1 MFSLLLDL
9 AGGFAFA
16 LSGGTRAVERRFD
29 LFGVVFVAFVAANTG
44 GIVRD
49 LLIGAVPP
57 AAITQWHA
65 AAIAC
70 VAGLV
75 CIVARRAIARLAA
88 PVVVFDAIGLGFF
101 AVVGTR
107 KALDA
112 GLTPVMAA
120 LLGMFTAIG
129 GGIGRDILTA
139 EPPLV
144 LRKEIYAV
152 AAALGGGVVIAGDA
166 LGWTPTLS
174 ETLGAVSAI
183 GVRLMSLRWRWN
195 LPHG

>member
-1 MFSLLLDL
+1 MFLTLLDL

-29 LFGVVFVAFVAANTG
+29 IFGIVFLAFVAANSG

-57 AAITQWHA
+57 AAIATWHSA
-65 AAIAC
+65 AVAV

-75 CIVARRAIARLAA
+75 ASRTRGLIARLAA
-88 PVVVFDAIGLGFF
+88 PVAVFDAIGLGFF

-107 KALDA
+107 KALEA

-120 LLGMFTAIG
+120 LLGMMTAIG
-129 GGIGRDILTA
+129 GGIGRDVLTA
-139 EPPLV
+139 EPPMV

-152 AAALGGGVVIAGDA
+152 AALLGGLVVVGGDLMGWPGA
-166 LGWTPTLS
+166 LS
-174 ETLGAVSAI
+174 ATLGAIAAT
-183 GVRLMSLRWRWN
+183 GLRLVAMRRGWN
-195 LPHG
+195 LPRG

>member
-1 MFSLLLDL
+1 MFPTLLDL
-9 AGGFAFA
+9 AGSFAFA

-29 LFGVVFVAFVAANTG
+29 LFGIVFLAFVAANTG

-57 AAITQWHA
+57 AAIAVWHSA
-65 AAIAC
+65 AVAC
-70 VAGLV
+70 AAGLV
-75 CIVARRAIARLAA
+75 SSWARGPIARLAA
-88 PVVVFDAIGLGFF
+88 PVVVFDAVGLGFF

-107 KALDA
+107 KALEA

-152 AAALGGGVVIAGDA
+152 AALLGAAVVVVGDA
-166 LGWTPTLS
+166 LGWS
-174 ETLGAVSAI
+174 GAVSGTLGAGMAT
-183 GVRLMSLRWRWN
+183 GLRLLSLRCRWN
-195 LPHG
+195 LPRG